1 MTKIPNPFRRLF
13 RRPLRV
19 DPDELNQQTAEVN
32 ATLNREASR
41 MYSVANYLERRKNQ
55 NGFGTDFE
63 YTLRQ
68 RGAQ

>member
-1 MTKIPNPFRRLF
+1 MMKMLNPLRRLF

-19 DPDELNQQTAEVN
+19 DPAELNQQTAEVN
-32 ATLNREASR
+32 AKLNSEATR
-41 MYSVANYLERRKNQ
+41 MHVVAKYLEQRKKQ

>member
-1 MTKIPNPFRRLF
+1 MKIRNLWKRLF

-32 ATLNREASR
+32 ATLNREANR
-41 MYSVANYLERRKNQ
+41 MQSVANYLEKRKNQ